1 MADEL
6 LEALGQRQRE
16 ADAAKP
22 PISLDDFAGDAG
34 DALLDDMFGELDDKA
49 GQGPAPSDPPPQ
61 TDAAPN
67 NVTALPTR
75 TPAVW
80 AGAGILIAAA
90 AALVLWLAM
99 PSAVDPLPAY
109 GAVSIAGG
117 PAAVR
122 GDHEDVPEVLKLEQP
137 SDNIEWRFAP
147 ATSVEGDLEVVLS
160 ARRADGDRV
169 FAAVPNP
176 TVTPTGSVQLRGPL
190 NSFIELG
197 EGHWTIQ
204 VIFARS
210 GHAPGSAEEAMG
222 EDWPRVPIEVII
234 DAS

>member
-16 ADAAKP
+16 TDAAKP
-22 PISLDDFAGDAG
+22 PIPLGDFEGEAG

-49 GQGPAPSDPPPQ
+49 RQKPAPSESPPP
-61 TDAAPN
+61 TEAAPD
-67 NVTALPTR
+67 NVTALPKR
-75 TPAVW
+75 SPAVW
-80 AGAGILIAAA
+80 AGAGIVIAAA

-99 PSAVDPLPAY
+99 PSSIDPLPAY
-109 GAVSIAGG
+109 GPVSIAGG

-122 GDHEDVPEVLKLEQP
+122 GDHEGIPEVLKLEDP

-160 ARRADGDRV
+160 ARRADGERV
-169 FAAVPNP
+169 FATVPNA

-190 NSFIELG
+190 NSFIELD
-197 EGHWTIQ
+197 EGHWTVQ
-204 VIFARS
+204 VIIARA
-210 GHAPGSAEEAMG
+210 GHAPGSAEDAMR
-222 EDWPRVPIEVII
+222 EDWPRFPIEVII